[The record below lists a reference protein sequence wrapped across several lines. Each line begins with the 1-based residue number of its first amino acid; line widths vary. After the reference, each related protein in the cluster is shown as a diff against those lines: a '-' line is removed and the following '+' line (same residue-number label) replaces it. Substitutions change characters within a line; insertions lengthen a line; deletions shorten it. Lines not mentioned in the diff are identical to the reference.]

1 MEAQA
6 ADSTIVLLSKIMDKV
21 DISKLQHNLVR
32 MSEMNLGHQDELL
45 TKFAEAQGYQDRR
58 FNQVLDLIL

>member
-32 MSEMNLGHQDELL
+32 MSEMNLGH
-45 TKFAEAQGYQDRR
+45 
-58 FNQVLDLIL
+58 

>member
-1 MEAQA
+1 
-6 ADSTIVLLSKIMDKV
+6 MDKV